1 MGLGQKQNGFLLSKK
16 HDKYVT
22 QVDHPFDQKTAN
34 SHKHRNPKGYSKDPE
49 NQLMSPKDV
58 RRSGGLAYFI
68 EIEEK
73 SRDIQV
79 ESVEKGMSSLIVTDC
94 EGKNQPRRPTCPPG
108 FSDIPQVLIN
118 NIDSDQDKTSN
129 DQPKIP
135 TVVEGLQD
143 IIENWRG
150 EYAMGSVGQYSWF

>member
-1 MGLGQKQNGFLLSKK
+1 M
-16 HDKYVT
+16 VT
-22 QVDHPFDQKTAN
+22 STLFAP
-34 SHKHRNPKGYSKDPE
+34 S
-49 NQLMSPKDV
+49 
-58 RRSGGLAYFI
+58 
-68 EIEEK
+68 
-73 SRDIQV
+73 V
-79 ESVEKGMSSLIVTDC
+79 ESMEEESWVGSE
-94 EGKNQPRRPTCPPG
+94 EKNQPRRPTCPPG